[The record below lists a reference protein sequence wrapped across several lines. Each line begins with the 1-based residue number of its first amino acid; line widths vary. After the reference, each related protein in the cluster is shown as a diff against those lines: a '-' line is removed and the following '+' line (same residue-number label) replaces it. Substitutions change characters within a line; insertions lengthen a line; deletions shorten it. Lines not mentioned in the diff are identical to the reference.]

1 MKTCRSA
8 QNFQD
13 RKSSIKKLFV
23 FVILLT
29 LLLSACAL
37 QPEIIVLTATAESQ
51 LATSIPKSKLVPG
64 NQYWTA
70 AYDDPWS
77 GPSSWV
83 PLSNKPSDDW
93 NDPAVALID
102 FLPDAAPVTLIG
114 VQDAWCY
121 VEGIGISFEFA
132 AGVHVEGWLRCDV
145 LLTYEPTPLPTPN
158 LTPERPW

>member
-1 MKTCRSA
+1 MKTCRSV

-51 LATSIPKSKLVPG
+51 LPTSIPKSNLVAG

-77 GPSSWV
+77 GPSPWV

-93 NDPAVALID
+93 TDPAVAIVD
-102 FLPDAAPVTLIG
+102 FLSDASLVMLVGT
-114 VQDAWCY
+114 QDGWCY
-121 VEGIGISFEFA
+121 VEGTGLAIEGIP
-132 AGVHVEGWLRCDV
+132 GVHVEGWLRCDS
-145 LLTYEPTPLPTPN
+145 LLTYKPTPLPTVD
-158 LTPERPW
+158 LTTERP